1 MEHILTTLP
10 TPNDDDSVQ
19 VQTPAS
25 DIYWGSISDGHPSVR
40 STRTLADSLEQ
51 AVGAASVTRQDK
63 AVGTASVTWQDK
75 AVGTENITWQ
85 DKAVDTASIPEWQG
99 EVASN
104 TSVSFSVLH
113 IDILGHLLKLGA
125 AVKCLLAERL
135 HGYVAEHLHG
145 YVAEHLYG
153 YVAEHLPGYVVER
166 LQSAVAG
173 RLQKGWVRMSTVFAI
188 TIIVISAIL
197 YCLFTYTSQE
207 DAVLVY

>member
-1 MEHILTTLP
+1 
-10 TPNDDDSVQ
+10 
-19 VQTPAS
+19 
-25 DIYWGSISDGHPSVR
+25 
-40 STRTLADSLEQ
+40 
-51 AVGAASVTRQDK
+51 VGAASVTRQDQ
-63 AVGTASVTWQDK
+63 AVGTASVTWQDKAVGTENITWQDKAVGTENITWQDK

-135 HGYVAEHLHG
+135 PGYVAER
-145 YVAEHLYG
+145 
-153 YVAEHLPGYVVER
+153 LPGYVVER

-173 RLQKGWVRMSTVFAI
+173 RPQKGWVRMSTVFAI